1 MSLLRRAVNRLP
13 VRIRVTLAFT
23 LVMAALLLVVG
34 QYVNL
39 RLEGLLNDT
48 VDRGLRNRASDV
60 TALIHEDDPSLR
72 AAGRSPL
79 TERGENLAQIL
90 DLRGRI
96 LDATPSARAAPLLS
110 SAQIADAAHG
120 TLLVDRQAAGDENG
134 DEDEDERIRVLAT
147 PSTVASGPVLVVVAS
162 SLEPTEEALHDLR
175 RQLQLGGVFVL
186 LVAAVAG
193 YFAAAGA
200 LRPVESM
207 RRRAREIGRTDRT
220 DRARQ
225 RLPVPPSH
233 DEVARL
239 GETLN
244 EMLDRLEH
252 AFDRER
258 AFVSDASHELRMP
271 LAILKGELE
280 LAMRHATTVEELRAS
295 VASAAEE
302 TDRVV
307 QLAEDLLVIARSDQG
322 QLPVSRQRV
331 DVGELLESTAQRF
344 RVRAAEH
351 GVALTTDAPAGLHAD
366 LDPLRIEQAL
376 GNLLENALRHGGGPV
391 RVMATG
397 ASGGGCAITVED
409 SGPGFA
415 PDVLPRALERFSR
428 GDAARGRGGTGLG
441 LAIVEAIARA
451 HGGTVTAANGEG
463 GGARVRLSLPGPAP
477 GGSSAGSG

>member
-23 LVMAALLLVVG
+23 LVMAVLLLVVG
-34 QYVNL
+34 QYLNL
-39 RLEGLLNDT
+39 RLEGMLNDT

-134 DEDEDERIRVLAT
+134 DDDEDERIRVLAT

-193 YFAAAGA
+193 YLAAAGA

-207 RRRAREIGRTDRT
+207 RRRAREIGRTDR
-220 DRARQ
+220 AGQ

-331 DVGELLESTAQRF
+331 DVGELLESTVQRF

-391 RVMATG
+391 RVIATG
-397 ASGGGCAITVED
+397 APGGGCAIAVED
-409 SGPGFA
+409 GGPGFA

-441 LAIVEAIARA
+441 LAIVEAIACA
-451 HGGTVTAANGEG
+451 HGGTVTVANGEG
-463 GGARVRLSLPGPAP
+463 GGARVRLSLPGPALR
-477 GGSSAGSG
+477 